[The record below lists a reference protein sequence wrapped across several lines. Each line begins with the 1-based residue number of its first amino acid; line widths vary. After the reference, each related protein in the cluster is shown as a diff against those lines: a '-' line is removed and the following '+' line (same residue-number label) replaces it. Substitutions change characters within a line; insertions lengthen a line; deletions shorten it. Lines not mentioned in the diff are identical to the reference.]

1 MIRTSKHIL
10 KYQTNS
16 KTVSLEKLFNDY
28 KLCLEYYIDLILSE
42 KLPLNKFLSTNLLP
56 NLIISHSNWKL
67 MIYKNASQ
75 IVRSCLKKHN
85 YIRFKRYKKVYQ
97 YFIKSNRLKSFTNK
111 RFSDLKLKKF
121 SKSLK
126 IELKKVV
133 INLDGNLF
141 DIHNNSKEF
150 DEFIKIRTP
159 YFRNKKF
166 TFTVKIPIRY
176 HKQSL
181 KFKNWKRKNT
191 VQLSKING
199 KFYVTLTYEKEKS
212 IQKVLGNSIGV
223 DCGYKKLLV
232 CSDGQIIGKSLEDQ
246 YLKICKKKQGSK
258 NFKQTLIE
266 RDKLINQELNKLDL
280 SQVNHIVIENLK
292 NVKYKSGYTKS
303 TNNKIQRWTYPKV
316 INKLERLCEENGIL
330 LTKVNPAYTSQIC
343 SRCGTLDKE
352 NRKGELYHCNSCNLE
367 IDADLNA
374 SINILHRGVFD
385 PSALKKLTSNQI
397 YRQPLNF
404 NFGESL

>member
-1 MIRTSKHIL
+1 MLRSSKHIL

-28 KLCLEYYIDLILSE
+28 KLCLEYYINLILEE
-42 KLPLNKFLSTNLLP
+42 KIPLNKWVSSKLLP

-67 MIYKNASQ
+67 IVYKNASQ

-85 YIRFKRYKKVYQ
+85 NIRFNRYKKVYQ
-97 YFIKSNRLKSFTNK
+97 YFIKSNRLKSFTDK
-111 RFSDLKLKKF
+111 KYSDLKLNKF
-121 SKSLK
+121 PRSLK
-126 IELKKVV
+126 IDLKTIT
-133 INLDGNLF
+133 INLDGNVF
-141 DIHNNSKEF
+141 DVSNNSKEF
-150 DEFIKIRTP
+150 DEFILIRSP
-159 YFRNKKF
+159 YIVKHRSLNI
-166 TFTVKIPIRY
+166 KIPIRY
-176 HKQSL
+176 HKHSL

-191 VQLSKING
+191 IRLSKINE
-199 KFYVTLTYEKEKS
+199 KFYTTLFYEREKPD
-212 IQKVLGNSIGV
+212 QKLTGNSIGA

-232 CSDGQIIGKSLEDQ
+232 CSDGQVIGKSLEDQ

-258 NFKQTLIE
+258 KFKQSLIE

-280 SQVNHIVIENLK
+280 SKVNQLVIEDLK
-292 NVKYKSGYTKS
+292 NVKYKSKFSRT
-303 TNNKIQRWTYPKV
+303 TNNKLQRWTYPRV

-343 SRCGTLDKE
+343 SGCGTLDKSS
-352 NRKGELYHCNSCNLE
+352 RQGESYKCNSCNLE

-385 PSALKKLTSNQI
+385 PSTLEKFNQI
-397 YRQPLNF
+397 YRHPIF
-404 NFGESL
+404 NSKGTI